1 MKRLIVL
8 LLAYA
13 GLILPAFSQ
22 DYDVIVVKAR
32 IEDGDTIPMMYLPEV
47 RIKGYIIYRTPSDQ
61 RRFDRLARNVKKVYP
76 YAKLAGIKLQ
86 KYDQLMAGLTDKEQK
101 KLYKMAEEELKAEFG
116 EELKS
121 LTFTQGRILLKLV
134 DRETG
139 TPTYHIVKELRGSF
153 AAFFWQNLSRLFG
166 YNLKEEYDPE
176 GKDKDIE
183 TIVQMI
189 ENGLIW
195 EYENSE

>member
-1 MKRLIVL
+1 MKRLIVI
-8 LLAYA
+8 LLACA

-86 KYDQLMAGLTDKEQK
+86 KYDQLLAGLSEKEQK
-101 KLYKMAEEELKAEFG
+101 KLYKKAEEELKAEFG

-166 YNLKEEYDPE
+166 YNLKDEYDPE

-189 ENGLIW
+189 ENGLI
-195 EYENSE
+195 

>member
-1 MKRLIVL
+1 MKRLIVI

-189 ENGLIW
+189 ENGLI
-195 EYENSE
+195 